1 MKQPLCW
8 LIEIHWGELNEESR
22 GGSALVLSCHI
33 TGWKHSERN
42 CSDWGSVGITT
53 ICWIKVTWKYFI
65 SAGRTKKKKQFK
77 WVWVV
82 KKNKRNSRNKGFQK
96 KHVNLSHYL
105 APHESLSQVKVW
117 TEDGSG
123 VKLADRVILSGRHAA
138 PLIVPEPA
146 SFFLFIKK
154 C

>member
-8 LIEIHWGELNEESR
+8 LIEIRWGELNEESR
-22 GGSALVLSCHI
+22 GGSALVLSRHI
-33 TGWKHSERN
+33 TGIETLGKEMQR
-42 CSDWGSVGITT
+42 WGSVGITA
-53 ICWIKVTWKYFI
+53 ICWMEVTWNYFI
-65 SAGRTKKKKQFK
+65 SADRRKKSVKKSCKKKK
-77 WVWVV
+77 
-82 KKNKRNSRNKGFQK
+82 NSRNKGFK
-96 KHVNLSHYL
+96 KQNKKNPQVNLSHYL
-105 APHESLSQVKVW
+105 APRESLSQVKVW